1 MKNVYCL
8 DLLQQYLTAHFGSC
22 GFCDQSTCDLFHVLH
37 GQFFITCD
45 QFYTTSDQ
53 FEKGHGQNW
62 SQNQLVR
69 LFMDW
74 SLVDWS
80 QKTLNLY
87 PFKAFNIL
95 Y

>member
-37 GQFFITCD
+37 VQFFITCD

-53 FEKGHGQNW
+53 FEKGHDQNW
-62 SQNQLVR
+62 S
-69 LFMDW
+69 
-74 SLVDWS
+74 S
-80 QKTLNLY
+80 
-87 PFKAFNIL
+87 KATRPLTSNKKS
-95 Y
+95 YC

>member
-37 GQFFITCD
+37 VQFFITCD

-62 SQNQLVR
+62 SQKPQDPLLLTKKVI
-69 LFMDW
+69 
-74 SLVDWS
+74 VKIHS
-80 QKTLNLY
+80 QS
-87 PFKAFNIL
+87 P
-95 Y
+95 